1 MFAKIKQSGINSELQ
16 NNIIRLADSA
26 RPASRPV
33 FPNWPLIVA
42 LSLAFFMLSC
52 AAYVISAELT
62 DVTAREAEA
71 VEEALDVP
79 VVCSLPQ
86 VTDMQLRLALGPD
99 GLRIAGSRW
108 RGLQG
113 GFFDEGVRQLR
124 GYLMLSLQPNE
135 PKSVL
140 FTSALPGEGKSTLA
154 LSLAMV
160 NAEQGKRTLLID
172 ADLRQPTI
180 EKLVRMEPD
189 AGLAEVLAHRSH
201 WSTGDPPGSRPSQS
215 FHSRHRLAPASG
227 TGADRAANA
236 RHPRPGRQ
244 GIRPGRS
251 GFTPAAGL
259 CGDPGTGRRGGSNGA
274 GCAQRADSDEGAC
287 AEP

>member
-1 MFAKIKQSGINSELQ
+1 MFGKFKQPGISSALQ
-16 NNIIRLADSA
+16 NNTTRLAESA
-26 RPASRPV
+26 RAAPRPV
-33 FPNWPLIVA
+33 FPNWPFIVA

-52 AAYVISAELT
+52 AVYVISAELT

-79 VVCSLPQ
+79 VVCSLPR

-140 FTSALPGEGKSTLA
+140 L
-154 LSLAMV
+154 
-160 NAEQGKRTLLID
+160 
-172 ADLRQPTI
+172 
-180 EKLVRMEPD
+180 
-189 AGLAEVLAHRSH
+189 
-201 WSTGDPPGSRPSQS
+201 
-215 FHSRHRLAPASG
+215 
-227 TGADRAANA
+227 
-236 RHPRPGRQ
+236 
-244 GIRPGRS
+244 
-251 GFTPAAGL
+251 
-259 CGDPGTGRRGGSNGA
+259 
-274 GCAQRADSDEGAC
+274 
-287 AEP
+287 